1 MKRSNTRFGT
11 TGPTSSLPGID
22 ELRKAESEAGLALL
36 AALLTTA
43 LVATLVWALSVQ
55 NLIHWRMLQGVE
67 ARLYSLVLAQ
77 NGIEFA
83 RGLLPLVDVDELLAG
98 PDGSFSGT
106 DLPEWRNP
114 LPFSEA
120 RRMDPESW
128 TPDRDDGLPARG
140 RDQLLP
146 NGYSDPGGGHF
157 YLRFSNN
164 PEEPAHQDRDGV
176 VLVRSMGVAPL
187 KLQNP
192 FLASTRNSVTLI
204 ESRLLQETAFRLR
217 SALTLAG
224 DDGDFHWAGSQFLLD
239 GGHREPAVRLLSL
252 GGDGLGTE
260 FLRNLSPAQAG
271 RIRGAGPEPS
281 LRDSTDAYR
290 EDPRHRSLFQAVF
303 WKHFQDQLPN
313 LSSAAGIV
321 HLPEGGTLSGAVS
334 GVVIARGNLILQGDV
349 RFRGILLHLGGG
361 GVILKDRARIV
372 GGLWLS
378 NLSVDGETIRGG
390 SLSLH
395 LSDLAR
401 VRYDA
406 DAIRSGLRSFPPTQ
420 LGWRLLFPEM
430 KL

>member
-1 MKRSNTRFGT
+1 M
-11 TGPTSSLPGID
+11 D
-22 ELRKAESEAGLALL
+22 EPRKSASEAGLALL

-43 LVATLVWALSVQ
+43 LVATLVWTLSVQ
-55 NLIHWRMLQGVE
+55 NLTQWRLLQGVE
-67 ARLYSLVLAQ
+67 ARLYSMVLAQ

-83 RGLLPLVDVDELLAG
+83 RGLLPLVDVDELLSG

-114 LPFSEA
+114 LPFSSA
-120 RRMDPESW
+120 RRLDPESW
-128 TPDRDDGLPARG
+128 TPDRDDGLPARS

-146 NGYSDPGGGHF
+146 NGYPDPGGGRF

-187 KLQNP
+187 KLRSP

-224 DDGDFHWAGSQFLLD
+224 GSGDFQWTGTQFLLD
-239 GGHREPAVRLLSL
+239 GGHREPAVRFLSL
-252 GGDGLGTE
+252 GGDGLQND
-260 FLRNLSPAQAG
+260 FLHTLDPAHAD

-281 LRDSTDAYR
+281 LLDSTVAYR
-290 EDPRHRSLFQAVF
+290 EDPRYRSLFQAAF
-303 WKHFQDQLPN
+303 WRHFQEQLPN
-313 LSSAAGIV
+313 LSSASGIV
-321 HLPEGGTLSGAVS
+321 HLPEGGLLPAAAS
-334 GVVIARGNLILQGDV
+334 GVLVARGDLVLQGDV
-349 RFRGILLHLGGG
+349 QFRGILLHLGGG
-361 GVILKDRARIV
+361 GVTLRDRAQIV

-390 SLSLH
+390 PLRLH

-406 DAIRSGLRSFPPTQ
+406 DAIRSGLRNFPPTQ

>member
-1 MKRSNTRFGT
+1 M
-11 TGPTSSLPGID
+11 D
-22 ELRKAESEAGLALL
+22 ELRTSESESGLALL

-43 LVATLVWALSVQ
+43 LVAALVWVLSVQ
-55 NLIHWRMLQGVE
+55 NLIQWRLLQGVE
-67 ARLYSLVLAQ
+67 ARLYSMVLAQ

-83 RGLLPLVDVDELLAG
+83 RGLVPLVDLDQLLAG

-106 DLPEWRNP
+106 DLAEWRNP
-114 LPFSEA
+114 LPFAEA

-128 TPDRDDGLPARG
+128 TSGRDDGLPFRD

-146 NGYSDPGGGHF
+146 NGYPDPGGGRF

-187 KLQNP
+187 QLRNP
-192 FLASTRNSVTLI
+192 FLASTRNSVALI

-224 DDGDFHWAGSQFLLD
+224 DDGDFHWSGSRFLLD
-239 GGHREPAVRLLSL
+239 GGLREPAVRLLSL

-260 FLRNLSPAQAG
+260 FLRNLSPAQAS
-271 RIRGAGPEPS
+271 RIRGAGTEPS
-281 LRDSTDAYR
+281 LRDSTAAYR
-290 EDPRHRSLFQAVF
+290 EDPRYRSLFQAGF
-303 WKHFQDQLPN
+303 WRHFEAHLPN
-313 LSSAAGIV
+313 MASAAGIV
-321 HLPEGGTLSGAVS
+321 HLPQGGTLSGEVS
-334 GVVIARGNLILQGDV
+334 GVVVARGNLILQGDV

-361 GVILKDRARIV
+361 AVSMRDRARIV

-378 NLSVDGETIRGG
+378 NLNVDGETIRGG
-390 SLSLH
+390 SLNLH
-395 LSDLAR
+395 LSDLASI
-401 VRYDA
+401 RYDA

-430 KL
+430 AQ

>member
-1 MKRSNTRFGT
+1 M
-11 TGPTSSLPGID
+11 D
-22 ELRKAESEAGLALL
+22 ELRTSESEAGLALL

-43 LVATLVWALSVQ
+43 LVATLVWVLSVQ
-55 NLIHWRMLQGVE
+55 NLIQWRLLQGVE
-67 ARLYSLVLAQ
+67 ARLYSMVLAQ

-83 RGLLPLVDVDELLAG
+83 RGLLPLVDVDPLLSG

-106 DLPEWRNP
+106 DVAEWRNP
-114 LPFSEA
+114 LPFAEA

-128 TPDRDDGLPARG
+128 TPGRDDGLPSRG
-140 RDQLLP
+140 RDLLLP
-146 NGYSDPGGGHF
+146 NGYRDPGGGRF

-187 KLQNP
+187 KLRNP

-217 SALTLAG
+217 SALTLVG
-224 DDGDFHWAGSQFLLD
+224 DHGEFRWTGSQFLLD
-239 GGHREPAVRLLSL
+239 GGHREPAVRLVSL
-252 GGDGLGTE
+252 GGGGLGAD
-260 FLRNLSPAQAG
+260 FLRRLSPAQAR
-271 RIRGAGPEPS
+271 RIRGAGPKPS
-281 LRDSTDAYR
+281 LRDSTAAYR
-290 EDPRHRSLFQAVF
+290 EDPQHRSLFQADF
-303 WKHFQDQLPN
+303 WRHFEAHLPN
-313 LSSAAGIV
+313 MSSAAGIV
-321 HLPEGGTLSGAVS
+321 HLPEGGTLSGEVS
-334 GVVIARGNLILQGDV
+334 GVVVARGTLILQGDV

-361 GVILKDRARIV
+361 GVILRDRARIV

-378 NLSVDGETIRGG
+378 NLNVEGETIHGG
-390 SLSLH
+390 SLGLH
-395 LSDLAR
+395 LSDLAN

-430 KL
+430 AP

>member
-1 MKRSNTRFGT
+1 MDKLR
-11 TGPTSSLPGID
+11 TS
-22 ELRKAESEAGLALL
+22 ESEAGLALL

-43 LVATLVWALSVQ
+43 LVATLVWVLSVQ
-55 NLIHWRMLQGVE
+55 NLIQWRLLQGVE
-67 ARLYSLVLAQ
+67 ARLYSMVLAQ

-83 RGLLPLVDVDELLAG
+83 RGLVPLVDLDQLLAG

-106 DLPEWRNP
+106 GLAEWRNP
-114 LPFSEA
+114 LPFAEA

-128 TPDRDDGLPARG
+128 TAGRDDGLPFRG

-146 NGYSDPGGGHF
+146 NGYPDPEGGRF

-187 KLQNP
+187 KLRNP

-224 DDGDFHWAGSQFLLD
+224 DGGDFHWSGSRFLLD
-239 GGHREPAVRLLSL
+239 GGLREPAVRLLSL

-260 FLRNLSPAQAG
+260 FLRNLSPAQAS
-271 RIRGAGPEPS
+271 RIRGAGTEPS
-281 LRDSTDAYR
+281 LRDSTASYR
-290 EDPRHRSLFQAVF
+290 EDPRYRSLFQAGF
-303 WKHFQDQLPN
+303 WRHFEAHLPDM
-313 LSSAAGIV
+313 SSAAGIV
-321 HLPEGGTLSGAVS
+321 HLPEGGTLSGEVS
-334 GVVIARGNLILQGDV
+334 GVVVARGNLVLQGDV

-361 GVILKDRARIV
+361 GVSMRDRSRID

-378 NLSVDGETIRGG
+378 NLTTDGDAIRGG
-390 SLSLH
+390 SVHLH
-395 LSDLAR
+395 ISDLASI
-401 VRYDA
+401 RYDA

-420 LGWRLLFPEM
+420 MGWRLLFPEM
-430 KL
+430 AQ